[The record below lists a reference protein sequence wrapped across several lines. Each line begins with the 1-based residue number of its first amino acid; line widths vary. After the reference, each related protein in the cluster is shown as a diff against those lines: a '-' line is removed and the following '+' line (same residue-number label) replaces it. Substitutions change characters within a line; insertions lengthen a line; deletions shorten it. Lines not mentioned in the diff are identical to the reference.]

1 MLSPRMLLSNVLC
14 GHLRF
19 VKDVDVMVR
28 LVLYL
33 GPKMQLGVRCSS
45 LHVDLG
51 KHSWT
56 LIREHSSSVQ
66 SAAVFLNDAI

>member
-1 MLSPRMLLSNVLC
+1 MLLSNVLC
-14 GHLRF
+14 EHLLF
-19 VKDVDVMVR
+19 IQDMDVMVR

-33 GPKMQLGVRCSS
+33 GPNTQFRVWCSS

-66 SAAVFLNDAI
+66 SAAGFLNDAI